1 MRKSNKHNGFR
12 AFFEKAL
19 FTTIGRMIFHPI
31 LPAANPLGW
40 ILAGAIFLAIL
51 TVVVIVERASGP
63 TDLLRP

>member
-1 MRKSNKHNGFR
+1 MRKSKHNGFR

-31 LPAANPLGW
+31 LPAVNPLGW